1 METLALASV
10 NPSADLKATQ
20 HDVFLEIVEWLRNCK
35 SLSDVSFY
43 NFASAPDLL
52 LPVLLNKDISLL
64 KLQVN
69 AMDGAM

>member
-1 METLALASV
+1 MGTLTLGSV

-20 HDVFLEIVEWLRNCK
+20 NDVFLEIVEWLKNCR
-35 SLSDVSFY
+35 SLVDVSFY
-43 NFASAPDLL
+43 NLASAPDLL
-52 LPVLLNKDISLL
+52 LPVLLNKDISLQ